1 MVRRVASAAF
11 IGRRGELRA
20 LKVALSRA
28 AAGDPAVVLVG
39 GEAGIGKTR
48 LVSELAAACAGDGTR
63 VLTGGCVPV
72 GEGSLPYAPV
82 VEVLRAL
89 VAELGPDAVRGL
101 VGPSW
106 PELARLAPGLG
117 RPQGDPDGH
126 STQSRLFE
134 LVLGLLGRLAEQA
147 PLVLVVEDLHWA
159 DRSTR
164 ELLAFLVRNLR
175 RERVLLVATYRD
187 DEPGQPRLSSYL
199 AELDRGPVE
208 RLELPRLDRAETTAQ
223 LTGILGAAPAPDLAE
238 SVFARSQGNPFFTE
252 ELLAVLRAGSG
263 ELPATPR
270 DLLRG
275 RVDALAEPARR
286 VLAVV
291 AVAGRQVPHRLLAA
305 AAGLD
310 DEALTEGLRA
320 AVASQLLVRAG
331 GDDGYEVRHALL
343 REVVEADLLPGE
355 SARLHARLAQALT
368 DHPGL
373 GDGSPAVAAAELAA
387 HWDRAGEP
395 ARALPARVQAGLA
408 ADRAHAFPEAGRH
421 YERSLELWEQVTD
434 PDRDTGVDRAELL
447 TRAGAAAGANA
458 QVERATVLLT
468 MALGQVDPAADPVRS
483 ALLHLRLGEQR
494 WHDDDEKGCLA
505 ALEEAVRVLPAEP
518 SAERARVLTYQAQW
532 LMMAGRCHEAED
544 RAAEGLAIA
553 RAVGALAEEG
563 HALDILGSCAF
574 DTGQLEAAC
583 RIAQEVGNAE
593 GIVRAH
599 LNLSSTLW
607 TIGRLREA
615 HGTARRGLAFARELG
630 LESTL
635 GSILT
640 AHVAEGLYEL
650 GDWEEADRV
659 LAGAL
664 ARDTW
669 AAVPLHG
676 TGGLLEL
683 GRGDLAAARRH
694 LDLAGRPDPSAGGG
708 DFVVRGLV
716 ELAVQERRYGDARA
730 AVDRALR
737 AVERLDPEDA
747 EGPLEFSGIYALG
760 LWVEADLA
768 EAARAARSAADI
780 EEARRRAEPL
790 LATLRATTRPGAAD
804 CIGWVAWDAA
814 QGEAE
819 WTRLEGRSDPA
830 RWQEAAERW
839 ERLELPYRAAYAR
852 FRQAEALLAARA
864 PRAEVDPVLRAAHRA
879 TVALGAGPLRREIEL
894 LARRGRLRLEGPE
907 DPAAPATPAPAAR
920 IAAFGLTR
928 RETEVLELVAAG
940 HTNRQIGEELFIT
953 PRTAGIHVSRI
964 LAKLGVAG
972 RGQAAAVAHRL
983 GLGR

>member
-1 MVRRVASAAF
+1 MGRRVASAAF
-11 IGRRGELRA
+11 IGRRGELGALRA
-20 LKVALSRA
+20 ALSRA
-28 AAGDPAVVLVG
+28 ADGDPAVVLVG

-48 LVSELAAACAGDGTR
+48 LVSELTAACAANGTR
-63 VLTGGCVPV
+63 VLAGGCVPV

-89 VAELGPDAVRGL
+89 VAELGPDTVREL

-117 RPQGDPDGH
+117 PPQADPDGH
-126 STQSRLFE
+126 GTQSRLFE
-134 LVLGLLGRLAEQA
+134 LLLGLLGRLTEQQ
-147 PLVLVVEDLHWA
+147 PILLVVEDLHWA

-164 ELLAFLVRNLR
+164 DLLAFLVRNLR
-175 RERVLLVATYRD
+175 RERLLLVATYRD
-187 DEPGQPRLSSYL
+187 DEPGQRLSAYL

-223 LTGILGAAPAPDLAE
+223 LTGILGAAPAPDLAD

-252 ELLAVLRAGSG
+252 ELLAVVRAGSG

-286 VLAVV
+286 VLAAV

-305 AAGLD
+305 TAGLD

-320 AVASQLLVRAG
+320 AVAAQLLVRRAG
-331 GDDGYEVRHALL
+331 EDGYEVRHALL

-355 SARLHARLAQALT
+355 SARLHAHLAQALT

-373 GDGSPAVAAAELAA
+373 ADGSPAVAAAELAA

-408 ADRAHAFPEAGRH
+408 ADQAHAFPEAGRH
-421 YERSLELWEQVTD
+421 YERALQLWEQVPD
-434 PDRDTGVDRAELL
+434 PDREAGLDRVELL
-447 TRAGAAAGANA
+447 TRAGAAAGATA
-458 QVERATVLLT
+458 RVERATVLLT
-468 MALGQVDPAADPVRS
+468 MALGQVDPVADPVRS
-483 ALLHLRLGEQR
+483 ALLHMRLGEQR
-494 WHDDDEKGCLA
+494 WHGDDEKGCLA

-518 SAERARVLTYQAQW
+518 SADRARVLTYQAQW
-532 LMMAGRCHEAED
+532 LMLAGRCHEAEG

-563 HALDILGSCAF
+563 HALDILGSCAY
-574 DTGQLEAAC
+574 DAVRLDAAR
-583 RIAQEVGNAE
+583 RIAEEVGNAE
-593 GIVRAH
+593 GIVRAY

-607 TIGRLREA
+607 TIGRLLEA
-615 HGTARRGLAFARELG
+615 HDVARRGLAVARELG

-640 AHVAEGLYEL
+640 AHVAEQLSEL
-650 GDWEEADRV
+650 GDWEEAGRV
-659 LAGAL
+659 LAEAL

-676 TGGLLEL
+676 IGGLLEL

-694 LDLAGRPDPSAGGG
+694 LDLAGRPEPSGSTG
-708 DFVVRGLV
+708 DFVVSGLV
-716 ELAVQERRYGDARA
+716 ELAVQEGRDGDARA
-730 AVDRALR
+730 AVDWAVG
-737 AVERLDPEDA
+737 AVERLDPEDDL
-747 EGPLEFSGIYALG
+747 GPLECSGIYALG
-760 LWVEADLA
+760 LRVEAGLA
-768 EAARAARSAADI
+768 EVARAARSAAGVQ
-780 EEARRRAEPL
+780 EARRRAEPL
-790 LATLRATTRPGAAD
+790 LATLRAMTRPGTAD
-804 CIGWVAWDAA
+804 CTGWVAWDAA

-819 WTRLEGRSDPA
+819 WSRLEGRSDPA
-830 RWQEAAERW
+830 RWREAAEQW

-852 FRQAEALLAARA
+852 FRQAEALLAAGA
-864 PRAEVDPVLRAAHRA
+864 PRAGVEPVLRAAHRA

-894 LARRGRLRLEGPE
+894 LARRGRLRLEDLE
-907 DPAAPATPAPAAR
+907 EPAAPAAPAPAAEL
-920 IAAFGLTR
+920 AAFGLTR

-940 HTNRQIGEELFIT
+940 HTDRQIGQELFIT
-953 PRTAGIHVSRI
+953 PKTASLHVSHI

-983 GLGR
+983 GVGR

>member
-1 MVRRVASAAF
+1 MGRRVASAAF

-20 LKVALSRA
+20 LRAALSRA
-28 AAGDPAVVLVG
+28 ADGDPAVVLVG

-48 LVSELAAACAGDGTR
+48 LVSELTAACAADGTR

-89 VAELGPDAVRGL
+89 VAELGPDTVREL

-117 RPQGDPDGH
+117 RPQADPDGH
-126 STQSRLFE
+126 GAQSRLFE
-134 LVLGLLGRLAEQA
+134 LLLGLLGRLTEQQ
-147 PLVLVVEDLHWA
+147 PILLVVEDLHWA

-175 RERVLLVATYRD
+175 RERLVLVATYRD
-187 DEPGQPRLSSYL
+187 DEPGQQRLRAYL

-208 RLELPRLDRAETTAQ
+208 RLELPRLDRAQTTAQ
-223 LTGILGAAPAPDLAE
+223 LAGILGAAPDTDLAD

-252 ELLAVLRAGSG
+252 ELLAVVRAGSD

-305 AAGLD
+305 VAGLD

-320 AVASQLLVRAG
+320 AVAAQLLVRTAG
-331 GDDGYEVRHALL
+331 ADGYDVRHALL
-343 REVVEADLLPGE
+343 REVVDADLLPGE

-373 GDGSPAVAAAELAA
+373 ADGSPAVAAAELAA
-387 HWDRAGEP
+387 HWDGAGEP

-421 YERSLELWEQVTD
+421 YERALELWEQVPD
-434 PDRDTGVDRAELL
+434 PDRDAGLDRVELL
-447 TRAGAAAGANA
+447 TRAGAAAGATA
-458 QVERATVLLT
+458 QVERATVRLT

-483 ALLHLRLGEQR
+483 ALLHMRLGEQR
-494 WHDDDEKGCLA
+494 WHGDDEPGCLA
-505 ALEEAVRVLPAEP
+505 ALEEAVRLLPTEP
-518 SAERARVLTYQAQW
+518 SADRARVLTYQAQW
-532 LMMAGRCHEAED
+532 LMMAGRCHEAEG

-553 RAVGALAEEG
+553 RAVGARAEEG

-574 DTGQLEAAC
+574 DAGQLEAAC
-583 RIAQEVGNAE
+583 RIAEEVGNAE
-593 GIVRAH
+593 GIVRGY

-607 TIGRLREA
+607 AIGRLRDA

-640 AHVAEGLYEL
+640 AHVARGLYEL
-650 GDWEEADRV
+650 GHWEEAGSV
-659 LAGAL
+659 LAEAL

-676 TGGLLEL
+676 IGGLLEL
-683 GRGDLAAARRH
+683 GWGDLAAARRH
-694 LDLAGRPDPSAGGG
+694 LDLAGRPEPSGSAGN
-708 DFVVRGLV
+708 FVASALI

-730 AVDRALR
+730 ALDQALK
-737 AVERLDPEDA
+737 AVERLDP
-747 EGPLEFSGIYALG
+747 EFSGIYALG
-760 LWVEADLA
+760 LQVEAGLA
-768 EAARAARSAADI
+768 EVARAARSAADI
-780 EEARRRAEPL
+780 EEARRRAKAL
-790 LATLRATTRPGAAD
+790 LEALRAMTRPGAAD
-804 CIGWVAWDAA
+804 GIAWVAWDAA
-814 QGEAE
+814 QGAAE
-819 WTRLEGRSDPA
+819 WSRLEGRSDPA
-830 RWQEAAERW
+830 RWREAAEQW

-852 FRQAEALLAARA
+852 FRQAEALLAAGA
-864 PRAEVDPVLRAAHRA
+864 PRAEVEPVLRAAHRA
-879 TVALGAGPLRREIEL
+879 TVALGAGLLRREIEL
-894 LARRGRLRLEGPE
+894 LARRGRLRLE
-907 DPAAPATPAPAAR
+907 DPAATATPAPATQL
-920 IAAFGLTR
+920 AAFGLTR

-940 HTNRQIGEELFIT
+940 HTNRQIGQALFIT
-953 PRTAGIHVSRI
+953 PKTAGLHVSRI
-964 LAKLGVAG
+964 LAKLGVTG

>member
-1 MVRRVASAAF
+1 MGRRVASAAF

-20 LKVALSRA
+20 LRAALSRA
-28 AAGDPAVVLVG
+28 ADGDPAVVLVG

-48 LVSELAAACAGDGTR
+48 LVSELTAACAADGTR

-89 VAELGPDAVRGL
+89 VAELGPNTVREL

-117 RPQGDPDGH
+117 RPQADPDGH
-126 STQSRLFE
+126 GAQSRLFE
-134 LVLGLLGRLAEQA
+134 LLLGLLGRLTEQQ
-147 PLVLVVEDLHWA
+147 PILLVVEDLHWA

-175 RERVLLVATYRD
+175 RERLVLVATYRD
-187 DEPGQPRLSSYL
+187 DEPGQQRLRAYL

-208 RLELPRLDRAETTAQ
+208 RLELPRLDRAQTTAQ
-223 LTGILGAAPAPDLAE
+223 LAGILGAAPDTDLAD

-252 ELLAVLRAGSG
+252 ELLAVVRAGSD

-305 AAGLD
+305 VAGLD

-320 AVASQLLVRAG
+320 AVAAQLLVRTAG
-331 GDDGYEVRHALL
+331 GDGYDVRHALL
-343 REVVEADLLPGE
+343 REVVDADLLPGE

-373 GDGSPAVAAAELAA
+373 ADGSPAVAAAELAA
-387 HWDRAGEP
+387 HWDGAGEP

-421 YERSLELWEQVTD
+421 YERALELWEEVPD
-434 PDRDTGVDRAELL
+434 PDRDAGLDRVELL
-447 TRAGAAAGANA
+447 TRAGAAAGATA
-458 QVERATVLLT
+458 QVERATVRLT

-483 ALLHLRLGEQR
+483 ALLHMRLGEQR
-494 WHDDDEKGCLA
+494 WHGDDEPGCLA
-505 ALEEAVRVLPAEP
+505 ALEEAVRLLPTEP
-518 SAERARVLTYQAQW
+518 SADRARVLTYQAQW
-532 LMMAGRCHEAED
+532 LMMAGRCHEAEG

-553 RAVGALAEEG
+553 RAVGARAEEG

-574 DTGQLEAAC
+574 DAGQLEAAC
-583 RIAQEVGNAE
+583 RIAEEVGNAE
-593 GIVRAH
+593 GIVRGY

-607 TIGRLREA
+607 AIGRLRDA

-640 AHVAEGLYEL
+640 AHVARGLYEL
-650 GDWEEADRV
+650 GHWEEAGSV
-659 LAGAL
+659 LAEAL

-676 TGGLLEL
+676 IGGLLEL
-683 GRGDLAAARRH
+683 GWGDLAAARRH
-694 LDLAGRPDPSAGGG
+694 LDLAGRPEPSGSAGN
-708 DFVVRGLV
+708 FVASALI

-730 AVDRALR
+730 ALDQALK
-737 AVERLDPEDA
+737 AVERLDP
-747 EGPLEFSGIYALG
+747 EFSGIYALG
-760 LWVEADLA
+760 LQVEAGLA
-768 EAARAARSAADI
+768 EVARAARSAADI
-780 EEARRRAEPL
+780 EEARRRAKAL
-790 LATLRATTRPGAAD
+790 LEALRAMTRPGAAD
-804 CIGWVAWDAA
+804 GIAWVAWDAA
-814 QGEAE
+814 QGAAE
-819 WTRLEGRSDPA
+819 WSRLEGRSDPA
-830 RWQEAAERW
+830 RWREAAEQW

-852 FRQAEALLAARA
+852 FRQAEALLAAGA
-864 PRAEVDPVLRAAHRA
+864 PRAEVEPVLRAAHRA

-894 LARRGRLRLEGPE
+894 LARRGRLRLE
-907 DPAAPATPAPAAR
+907 DPAATAAPAPATQL
-920 IAAFGLTR
+920 AAFGLTR

-940 HTNRQIGEELFIT
+940 HTNRQIGQELFIT
-953 PRTAGIHVSRI
+953 PKTAGLHVSRI

>member
-1 MVRRVASAAF
+1 M
-11 IGRRGELRA
+11 
-20 LKVALSRA
+20 
-28 AAGDPAVVLVG
+28 
-39 GEAGIGKTR
+39 
-48 LVSELAAACAGDGTR
+48 
-63 VLTGGCVPV
+63 
-72 GEGSLPYAPV
+72 
-82 VEVLRAL
+82 
-89 VAELGPDAVRGL
+89 
-101 VGPSW
+101 
-106 PELARLAPGLG
+106 
-117 RPQGDPDGH
+117 
-126 STQSRLFE
+126 
-134 LVLGLLGRLAEQA
+134 
-147 PLVLVVEDLHWA
+147 LVVEDLHWA

-164 ELLAFLVRNLR
+164 ELVAFLVRNLR
-175 RERVLLVATYRD
+175 RERLLLVVTYRD
-187 DEPGQPRLSSYL
+187 DEPGQPRLGAYL

-208 RLELPRLDRAETTAQ
+208 RLELSRLDRAETTAQ
-223 LTGILGAAPAPDLAE
+223 LTGILGTAPATDLAD

-252 ELLAVLRAGSG
+252 ELLAVVRSGSG

-291 AVAGRQVPHRLLAA
+291 AAAGRQVPHRLLAA

-310 DEALTEGLRA
+310 DGTLTEGLRA
-320 AVASQLLVRAG
+320 AVAAQLLVRT
-331 GDDGYEVRHALL
+331 GDGEGYEVRHALL

-373 GDGSPAVAAAELAA
+373 ADGSPAVAAAELAA

-395 ARALPARVQAGLA
+395 ERALPARVQAGLA

-421 YERSLELWEQVTD
+421 YERALELWEQVPD
-434 PDRDTGVDRAELL
+434 PERDAGLDRVELL
-447 TRAGAAAGANA
+447 TRAGAAAGATA
-458 QVERATVLLT
+458 QVERATALLT
-468 MALGQVDPAADPVRS
+468 MALGQVDPAADPVRA
-483 ALLHLRLGEQR
+483 ALLHVRLGEQR
-494 WHDDDEKGCLA
+494 WHGDDEKGCLA
-505 ALEEAVRVLPAEP
+505 ALEEAVRLLPAEP
-518 SAERARVLTYQAQW
+518 SADRARVLTYQAQW
-532 LMMAGRCHEAED
+532 LMLAGRCHEAGG
-544 RAAEGLAIA
+544 RAAEALAIA

-563 HALDILGSCAF
+563 HALDILGGCTF
-574 DTGQLEAAC
+574 KTEHLEAAC
-583 RIAQEVGNAE
+583 RIAEEVGNAE

-607 TIGRLREA
+607 TLGRLREA

-676 TGGLLEL
+676 IGALLEL
-683 GRGDLAAARRH
+683 GRGDLAEARRH
-694 LDLAGRPDPSAGGG
+694 LDLAGRTDPSSSSG
-708 DFVVRGLV
+708 DFLV
-716 ELAVQERRYGDARA
+716 SALIELAVQERRHGDARA

-737 AVERLDPEDA
+737 AVERLDPE
-747 EGPLEFSGIYALG
+747 EFSGIHALG
-760 LWVEADLA
+760 LRVEAGQA
-768 EAARAARSAADI
+768 EAARAARSPAGVR
-780 EEARRRAEPL
+780 EARRRAEPL
-790 LATLRATTRPGAAD
+790 LATLRATTRPDAAD
-804 CIGWVAWDAA
+804 CTGWVAWDAA

-819 WTRLEGRSDPA
+819 WSRLEGRSDPR
-830 RWQEAAERW
+830 RWREAAERW

-852 FRQAEALLAARA
+852 FRQAEALLAAGA
-864 PRAEVDPVLRAAHRA
+864 PRAEVEPAIGAAHRA
-879 TVALGAGPLRREIEL
+879 TVALGAGPLRRETKL

-907 DPAAPATPAPAAR
+907 DPAATAAPAPATQL
-920 IAAFGLTR
+920 AAFGLTR

-940 HTNRQIGEELFIT
+940 HTNRQIGQELFIT
-953 PRTAGIHVSRI
+953 PKTASLHVSRI
-964 LAKLGVAG
+964 LAKLGVTG

-983 GLGR
+983 GVGR

>member
-1 MVRRVASAAF
+1 MGRRVASAAF

-20 LKVALSRA
+20 LRAALSRA
-28 AAGDPAVVLVG
+28 ADGDPAVVLVG

-48 LVSELAAACAGDGTR
+48 LVSELTAACAADGTR

-89 VAELGPDAVRGL
+89 VAELGPDTVREL

-117 RPQGDPDGH
+117 RPQADPDGH
-126 STQSRLFE
+126 GAQSRLFE
-134 LVLGLLGRLAEQA
+134 LLLGLLGRLTEQQ
-147 PLVLVVEDLHWA
+147 PILLVVEDLHWA

-175 RERVLLVATYRD
+175 RERLVLVATYRD
-187 DEPGQPRLSSYL
+187 DEPGQQRLRAYL

-208 RLELPRLDRAETTAQ
+208 RLELPRLDRAQTTAQ
-223 LTGILGAAPAPDLAE
+223 LAGILGAAPDTDLAD

-252 ELLAVLRAGSG
+252 ELLAVVRAGSD

-305 AAGLD
+305 VAGLD

-320 AVASQLLVRAG
+320 AVAAQLLVRTAG
-331 GDDGYEVRHALL
+331 ADGYDVRHALL
-343 REVVEADLLPGE
+343 REVVDADLLPGE

-373 GDGSPAVAAAELAA
+373 ADGSPAVAAAELAA
-387 HWDRAGEP
+387 HWDGAGEP

-421 YERSLELWEQVTD
+421 YERALELWEQVPD
-434 PDRDTGVDRAELL
+434 PDPAAGLDRVELL
-447 TRAGAAAGANA
+447 TRAGAAAGAAA
-458 QVERATVLLT
+458 QVERATVRLT

-483 ALLHLRLGEQR
+483 ALLHMRLGEQR
-494 WHDDDEKGCLA
+494 WHGDDEPGCLA
-505 ALEEAVRVLPAEP
+505 ALEEAVRLLPTEP
-518 SAERARVLTYQAQW
+518 SADRARVLTYQAQW
-532 LMMAGRCHEAED
+532 LMMAGRCHEAEG

-553 RAVGALAEEG
+553 HAVGARAEEG

-574 DTGQLEAAC
+574 DAGQLEAAC
-583 RIAQEVGNAE
+583 RIAEEVGNAE
-593 GIVRAH
+593 GIVRGY

-607 TIGRLREA
+607 AIGRLRDA

-640 AHVAEGLYEL
+640 AHVARGLYEL
-650 GDWEEADRV
+650 GHWEEAGSV
-659 LAGAL
+659 LAEAL

-676 TGGLLEL
+676 IGGLLEL
-683 GRGDLAAARRH
+683 GWGDLAAARRH
-694 LDLAGRPDPSAGGG
+694 LDLAGRPEPSGAAGN
-708 DFVVRGLV
+708 FVASALI

-730 AVDRALR
+730 A
-737 AVERLDPEDA
+737 
-747 EGPLEFSGIYALG
+747 
-760 LWVEADLA
+760 W
-768 EAARAARSAADI
+768 
-780 EEARRRAEPL
+780 
-790 LATLRATTRPGAAD
+790 TRP
-804 CIGWVAWDAA
+804 
-814 QGEAE
+814 
-819 WTRLEGRSDPA
+819 
-830 RWQEAAERW
+830 
-839 ERLELPYRAAYAR
+839 
-852 FRQAEALLAARA
+852 
-864 PRAEVDPVLRAAHRA
+864 
-879 TVALGAGPLRREIEL
+879 
-894 LARRGRLRLEGPE
+894 
-907 DPAAPATPAPAAR
+907 
-920 IAAFGLTR
+920 
-928 RETEVLELVAAG
+928 
-940 HTNRQIGEELFIT
+940 
-953 PRTAGIHVSRI
+953 
-964 LAKLGVAG
+964 
-972 RGQAAAVAHRL
+972 
-983 GLGR
+983 

>member
-1 MVRRVASAAF
+1 MGRRVASAAF

-20 LKVALSRA
+20 LRAALSRA
-28 AAGDPAVVLVG
+28 ADGDPAVVLVG

-48 LVSELAAACAGDGTR
+48 LVSELTAACAADGTR

-89 VAELGPDAVRGL
+89 VAELGPDTVREL

-117 RPQGDPDGH
+117 RPQADPDGH
-126 STQSRLFE
+126 GAQSRLFE
-134 LVLGLLGRLAEQA
+134 LLLGLLGRLTEQQ
-147 PLVLVVEDLHWA
+147 PILLVVEDLHWA

-175 RERVLLVATYRD
+175 RERLVLVATYRD
-187 DEPGQPRLSSYL
+187 DEPGQQRLRAYL

-208 RLELPRLDRAETTAQ
+208 RLELPRLDRAQTTAQ
-223 LTGILGAAPAPDLAE
+223 LAGILGAAPDTDLAD

-252 ELLAVLRAGSG
+252 ELLAVVRAGSG

-305 AAGLD
+305 VAGLD

-320 AVASQLLVRAG
+320 AVAAQLLVRTAG
-331 GDDGYEVRHALL
+331 ADGYDVRHALL
-343 REVVEADLLPGE
+343 REVVDADLLPGE

-373 GDGSPAVAAAELAA
+373 ADGSPAVAAAELAA
-387 HWDRAGEP
+387 HWDGAGEP

-421 YERSLELWEQVTD
+421 YERALELWEEVPD
-434 PDRDTGVDRAELL
+434 PDRDAGLDRVELL
-447 TRAGAAAGANA
+447 TRAGAAAGATA
-458 QVERATVLLT
+458 QVERATVRLT

-483 ALLHLRLGEQR
+483 ALLHMRLGEQR
-494 WHDDDEKGCLA
+494 WHGDDEPGCLA
-505 ALEEAVRVLPAEP
+505 ALEEAVRLLPTEP
-518 SAERARVLTYQAQW
+518 SADRARVLTYQAQW
-532 LMMAGRCHEAED
+532 LMMAGRCHEAEG

-553 RAVGALAEEG
+553 RAVGARAEEG

-574 DTGQLEAAC
+574 DAGQLEAAC
-583 RIAQEVGNAE
+583 RIAEEVGNAE
-593 GIVRAH
+593 GIVRGY

-607 TIGRLREA
+607 AIGRLRDA

-640 AHVAEGLYEL
+640 AHVARGLYEL
-650 GDWEEADRV
+650 GHWEEAGSV
-659 LAGAL
+659 LAEAL

-676 TGGLLEL
+676 IGGLLEL
-683 GRGDLAAARRH
+683 GWGDLAAARRH
-694 LDLAGRPDPSAGGG
+694 LDLAGRPEPSGSAGN
-708 DFVVRGLV
+708 FVASALV

-730 AVDRALR
+730 ALDQALK
-737 AVERLDPEDA
+737 AVERLDPE
-747 EGPLEFSGIYALG
+747 FSGVYALG
-760 LWVEADLA
+760 LQVEAGLA
-768 EAARAARSAADI
+768 EVARAARSAADI
-780 EEARRRAEPL
+780 EEARRRAKAL
-790 LATLRATTRPGAAD
+790 LEALRAMTRPGAAD
-804 CIGWVAWDAA
+804 GIAWVAWDAA
-814 QGEAE
+814 QGAAE
-819 WTRLEGRSDPA
+819 WSRLEGRSDPA
-830 RWQEAAERW
+830 RWREAAEQW

-852 FRQAEALLAARA
+852 FRQAEALLAAGV
-864 PRAEVDPVLRAAHRA
+864 PRAEVEPVLRAAHRA

-894 LARRGRLRLEGPE
+894 LARRGRLRLE
-907 DPAAPATPAPAAR
+907 DPAATAAPAPATQL
-920 IAAFGLTR
+920 AAFGLTR

-940 HTNRQIGEELFIT
+940 HTNRQIGQELFIT
-953 PRTAGIHVSRI
+953 PKTAGLHVSRI

>member
-1 MVRRVASAAF
+1 MGRRVTSAAF

-28 AAGDPAVVLVG
+28 ADGDPAVVLVG

-48 LVSELAAACAGDGTR
+48 LVSELTAACAADGTR

-89 VAELGPDAVRGL
+89 VAELGPDTVRGL

-106 PELARLAPGLG
+106 PELTRLAPGLG
-117 RPQGDPDGH
+117 RPQADPDGR

-134 LVLGLLGRLAEQA
+134 LLLGLLGRLSEQA

-164 ELLAFLVRNLR
+164 DLLAFLVRNLR

-187 DEPGQPRLSSYL
+187 DEPGQQRLGAYL

-208 RLELPRLDRAETTAQ
+208 RLSLPRLDRAGTTAQ
-223 LTGILGAAPAPDLAE
+223 LTGILGAAPATDLADA
-238 SVFARSQGNPFFTE
+238 VFARSQGNPFFTE
-252 ELLAVLRAGSG
+252 ELLAVVRAGSG
-263 ELPATPR
+263 DLPATPR

-310 DEALTEGLRA
+310 DEAVTEGLRA
-320 AVASQLLVRAG
+320 AVAGQLLVRTG
-331 GDDGYEVRHALL
+331 GDDGYDVRHALL

-373 GDGSPAVAAAELAA
+373 GDGSPAMAAAELAA

-421 YERSLELWEQVTD
+421 YERALELWEQVPD
-434 PDRDTGVDRAELL
+434 PDRDAGLDRVELL
-447 TRAGAAAGANA
+447 TRAGAAAGATA
-458 QVERATVLLT
+458 QVERATMLLT
-468 MALGQVDPAADPVRS
+468 MALSQVDPAADPVRS

-494 WHDDDEKGCLA
+494 WHGDDEKGCLA
-505 ALEEAVRVLPAEP
+505 ALEEAVRILPAER
-518 SAERARVLTYQAQW
+518 SADRARVLTYQAQW
-532 LMMAGRCHEAED
+532 LMLAGRCHEAEG
-544 RAAEGLAIA
+544 RAAEGLAVA

-563 HALDILGSCAF
+563 HALDILGSCTF

-583 RIAQEVGNAE
+583 RIAEEVGNAE
-593 GIVRAH
+593 GIVRGY

-607 TIGRLREA
+607 TIGRLREGHA
-615 HGTARRGLAFARELG
+615 TARRGLAFARELG

-635 GSILT
+635 GSVLT

-676 TGGLLEL
+676 IGGLLEL

-694 LDLAGRPDPSAGGG
+694 LDLAGRTDPSAGGG

-737 AVERLDPEDA
+737 AVERMGPEDD
-747 EGPLEFSGIYALG
+747 EGPLEFSGIHALG
-760 LWVEADLA
+760 LQVEAGLA
-768 EAARAARSAADI
+768 EVARAARSAAGV

-819 WTRLEGRSDPA
+819 WSRLEGRSDPRA
-830 RWQEAAERW
+830 WQEAAERW
-839 ERLELPYRAAYAR
+839 GRLELPYRAAYAR

-864 PRAEVDPVLRAAHRA
+864 PRAEVEPAIGAAHRA
-879 TVALGAGPLRREIEL
+879 TVALGAGPLRHEIEL
-894 LARRGRLRLEGPE
+894 LARRGRLRLEDLE
-907 DPAAPATPAPAAR
+907 DPAATPAPATQL
-920 IAAFGLTR
+920 AAFGLTR

>member
-1 MVRRVASAAF
+1 MGRRVASAAF

-20 LKVALSRA
+20 LRAALSRA
-28 AAGDPAVVLVG
+28 ADGDPAVVLVG

-48 LVSELAAACAGDGTR
+48 LVSELTAACAADGTR

-89 VAELGPDAVRGL
+89 VAELGPDTVREL

-117 RPQGDPDGH
+117 RPQADPDGH
-126 STQSRLFE
+126 GAQSRLFE
-134 LVLGLLGRLAEQA
+134 LLLGLLGRLTEQQ
-147 PLVLVVEDLHWA
+147 PILLVVEDLHWA

-175 RERVLLVATYRD
+175 RERLVLVATYRD
-187 DEPGQPRLSSYL
+187 DEPGQQRLRAYL

-208 RLELPRLDRAETTAQ
+208 RLELPRLDRAQTTAQ
-223 LTGILGAAPAPDLAE
+223 LAGILGAAPDTDLAD

-252 ELLAVLRAGSG
+252 ELLAVVRAGSD

-305 AAGLD
+305 VAGLD

-320 AVASQLLVRAG
+320 AVAAQLLVRTAG
-331 GDDGYEVRHALL
+331 ADGYDVRHALL
-343 REVVEADLLPGE
+343 REVVDADLLPGE

-373 GDGSPAVAAAELAA
+373 ADGSPAVAAAELAA
-387 HWDRAGEP
+387 HWDGAGEP

-421 YERSLELWEQVTD
+421 YERALELWEQVPD
-434 PDRDTGVDRAELL
+434 PDRDAGLDRVELL
-447 TRAGAAAGANA
+447 TRAGAAAGATA
-458 QVERATVLLT
+458 QVERATVRLT

-483 ALLHLRLGEQR
+483 ALLHMRLGEQR
-494 WHDDDEKGCLA
+494 WHGDDEPGCLA
-505 ALEEAVRVLPAEP
+505 ALEEAVRLLPTEP
-518 SAERARVLTYQAQW
+518 SADRARVLTYQAQW
-532 LMMAGRCHEAED
+532 LMMAGRCHEAEG

-553 RAVGALAEEG
+553 RAVGARAEEG

-574 DTGQLEAAC
+574 DAGQLEAAC
-583 RIAQEVGNAE
+583 RIAEEVGNAE
-593 GIVRAH
+593 GIVRGY

-607 TIGRLREA
+607 AIGRLRDA

-640 AHVAEGLYEL
+640 AHVARGLYEF
-650 GDWEEADRV
+650 GHWEEAGSV
-659 LAGAL
+659 LAEAL

-676 TGGLLEL
+676 IGGLLEL
-683 GRGDLAAARRH
+683 GWGDLAAARRH
-694 LDLAGRPDPSAGGG
+694 LDLAGRPEPSGSAGN
-708 DFVVRGLV
+708 FVASALI

-730 AVDRALR
+730 ALDQALK
-737 AVERLDPEDA
+737 AVERLDP
-747 EGPLEFSGIYALG
+747 EFSGIYALG
-760 LWVEADLA
+760 LRVEADLA
-768 EAARAARSAADI
+768 EVARAARSAADI
-780 EEARRRAEPL
+780 EEARRRAKAL
-790 LATLRATTRPGAAD
+790 LEALRAMTRPGAAD
-804 CIGWVAWDAA
+804 GIAWVAWDAA
-814 QGEAE
+814 QGAAE
-819 WTRLEGRSDPA
+819 WSRLEGRSDPA
-830 RWQEAAERW
+830 RWREAAEQW

-852 FRQAEALLAARA
+852 FRQAEALLAAGA
-864 PRAEVDPVLRAAHRA
+864 PRAEVEPVLRAAHRA

-894 LARRGRLRLEGPE
+894 LARRGRLRLE
-907 DPAAPATPAPAAR
+907 DPAATAAPAPATQL
-920 IAAFGLTR
+920 AAFGLTR

-940 HTNRQIGEELFIT
+940 HTNRQIGQELFIT
-953 PRTAGIHVSRI
+953 PKTAGLHVSRI

>member
-1 MVRRVASAAF
+1 MGRRVASAAF

-20 LKVALSRA
+20 LRAALSRA
-28 AAGDPAVVLVG
+28 ADGDPAVVLVG

-48 LVSELAAACAGDGTR
+48 LVSELTAACAADGTR

-89 VAELGPDAVRGL
+89 VAELGPDTVREL

-117 RPQGDPDGH
+117 RPQADPDGH
-126 STQSRLFE
+126 GAQSRLFE
-134 LVLGLLGRLAEQA
+134 LLLGLLGRLTEQQ
-147 PLVLVVEDLHWA
+147 PILLVVEDLHWA

-175 RERVLLVATYRD
+175 RERLVLVATYRD
-187 DEPGQPRLSSYL
+187 DEPGQQRLRAYL

-208 RLELPRLDRAETTAQ
+208 RLELPRLDRAQTTAQ
-223 LTGILGAAPAPDLAE
+223 LAGILGAAPDTDLAD

-252 ELLAVLRAGSG
+252 ELLAVVRAGSD

-305 AAGLD
+305 VAGLD

-320 AVASQLLVRAG
+320 AVAAQLLVRTAG
-331 GDDGYEVRHALL
+331 GDGYDVRHALL
-343 REVVEADLLPGE
+343 REVVDADLLPGE

-373 GDGSPAVAAAELAA
+373 ADGSPAVAAAELAA
-387 HWDRAGEP
+387 HWDGAGEP

-421 YERSLELWEQVTD
+421 YERALELWEEVPD
-434 PDRDTGVDRAELL
+434 PDRDAGLDRVELL
-447 TRAGAAAGANA
+447 TRAGAAAGATA
-458 QVERATVLLT
+458 QVERATVRLT

-483 ALLHLRLGEQR
+483 ALLHMRLGEQR
-494 WHDDDEKGCLA
+494 WHGDDEPGCLA
-505 ALEEAVRVLPAEP
+505 ALEEAVRLLPTEP
-518 SAERARVLTYQAQW
+518 SADRARVLTYQAQW
-532 LMMAGRCHEAED
+532 LMMAGRCHEAEG

-553 RAVGALAEEG
+553 RAVGARAEEG

-574 DTGQLEAAC
+574 DAGQLEAAC
-583 RIAQEVGNAE
+583 RIAEEVGNAE
-593 GIVRAH
+593 GIVRGY

-607 TIGRLREA
+607 AIGRLRDA

-640 AHVAEGLYEL
+640 AHVARGLYEL
-650 GDWEEADRV
+650 GHWEEAGSV
-659 LAGAL
+659 LAEAL

-676 TGGLLEL
+676 IGGLLEL
-683 GRGDLAAARRH
+683 GWGDLAAARRH
-694 LDLAGRPDPSAGGG
+694 LDLAGRPEPSGSAGN
-708 DFVVRGLV
+708 FVASALI

-730 AVDRALR
+730 ALDQALK
-737 AVERLDPEDA
+737 AVERLDP
-747 EGPLEFSGIYALG
+747 EFSGIYALG
-760 LWVEADLA
+760 LQVEAGLA
-768 EAARAARSAADI
+768 EVARAARSAADI
-780 EEARRRAEPL
+780 EEARRRAKAL
-790 LATLRATTRPGAAD
+790 LEALRAMTRPGAAD
-804 CIGWVAWDAA
+804 GIAWVAWDAA
-814 QGEAE
+814 QGAAE
-819 WTRLEGRSDPA
+819 WSRLEGRSDPA
-830 RWQEAAERW
+830 RWREAAEQW
-839 ERLELPYRAAYAR
+839 ERLELPYRAAYAH
-852 FRQAEALLAARA
+852 FRQAEALLAAGA
-864 PRAEVDPVLRAAHRA
+864 PRAEVEPVLRAAHRA

-894 LARRGRLRLEGPE
+894 LARRGRLRLE
-907 DPAAPATPAPAAR
+907 DPAATATPAPATQL
-920 IAAFGLTR
+920 AAFGLTR

-940 HTNRQIGEELFIT
+940 HTNRQIGQELFIT
-953 PRTAGIHVSRI
+953 PKTAGLHVSRI

>member
-1 MVRRVASAAF
+1 MGRRVASAAF

-20 LKVALSRA
+20 LRAALSRA
-28 AAGDPAVVLVG
+28 ADGDPAVVLVG

-48 LVSELAAACAGDGTR
+48 LVSELTAACAADGTR

-89 VAELGPDAVRGL
+89 VAELGPDTVREL

-117 RPQGDPDGH
+117 RPQADPDGH
-126 STQSRLFE
+126 GAQSRLFE
-134 LVLGLLGRLAEQA
+134 LLLGLLGRLTEQQ
-147 PLVLVVEDLHWA
+147 PILLVVEDLHWA

-175 RERVLLVATYRD
+175 RERLVLVATYRD
-187 DEPGQPRLSSYL
+187 DEPGQQRLRAYL

-208 RLELPRLDRAETTAQ
+208 RLELPRLDRAQTTAQ
-223 LTGILGAAPAPDLAE
+223 LAGILGAAPDTDLAD

-252 ELLAVLRAGSG
+252 ELLAVVRAGSD

-305 AAGLD
+305 VAGLD

-320 AVASQLLVRAG
+320 AVAAQLLVRTAG
-331 GDDGYEVRHALL
+331 ADGYDVRHALL
-343 REVVEADLLPGE
+343 REVVDADLLPGE

-373 GDGSPAVAAAELAA
+373 ADGSPAVAAAELAA
-387 HWDRAGEP
+387 HWDGAGEP

-421 YERSLELWEQVTD
+421 YERALELWEEVPD
-434 PDRDTGVDRAELL
+434 PDRDAGLDRVELL
-447 TRAGAAAGANA
+447 TRAGAAAGATA
-458 QVERATVLLT
+458 QVERATVRLT

-483 ALLHLRLGEQR
+483 ALLHMRLGEQR
-494 WHDDDEKGCLA
+494 WHGDDEPGCLA
-505 ALEEAVRVLPAEP
+505 ALEEAVRLLPTEP
-518 SAERARVLTYQAQW
+518 SADRARVLTYQAQW
-532 LMMAGRCHEAED
+532 LMMAGRCHEAEG

-553 RAVGALAEEG
+553 RAVGARAEEG

-574 DTGQLEAAC
+574 DAGQLEAAC
-583 RIAQEVGNAE
+583 RIAEEVGNAE
-593 GIVRAH
+593 GIVRGY

-607 TIGRLREA
+607 AIGRLRDA

-640 AHVAEGLYEL
+640 AHVARGLYEF
-650 GDWEEADRV
+650 GHWEEAGSV
-659 LAGAL
+659 LAEAL

-676 TGGLLEL
+676 IGGLLEL
-683 GRGDLAAARRH
+683 GWGDLAAARRH
-694 LDLAGRPDPSAGGG
+694 LDLAGRPEPSGSAGN
-708 DFVVRGLV
+708 FVASALI

-730 AVDRALR
+730 ALDQALK
-737 AVERLDPEDA
+737 AVERLDP
-747 EGPLEFSGIYALG
+747 EFSGIYALG
-760 LWVEADLA
+760 LQVEAGLA
-768 EAARAARSAADI
+768 EVARAARSAADI
-780 EEARRRAEPL
+780 EEARRRAKAL
-790 LATLRATTRPGAAD
+790 LEALRAMTRPGAAD
-804 CIGWVAWDAA
+804 GIAWVAWDAA
-814 QGEAE
+814 QGAAE
-819 WTRLEGRSDPA
+819 WSRLEGRSDPA
-830 RWQEAAERW
+830 RWREAAEQW
-839 ERLELPYRAAYAR
+839 ERLELPYRAAYAH
-852 FRQAEALLAARA
+852 FRQAETLLAAGA
-864 PRAEVDPVLRAAHRA
+864 PRAEVEPVLRAAHRA
-879 TVALGAGPLRREIEL
+879 TVALGAGLLRREIEL
-894 LARRGRLRLEGPE
+894 LARRGRLRLE
-907 DPAAPATPAPAAR
+907 DPAATATPAPATQL
-920 IAAFGLTR
+920 AAFGLTR

-940 HTNRQIGEELFIT
+940 HTNRQIGQELFIT
-953 PRTAGIHVSRI
+953 PKTAGLHVSRI

>member
-1 MVRRVASAAF
+1 MGRRVASAAF

-20 LKVALSRA
+20 LRAALSRA
-28 AAGDPAVVLVG
+28 ADGDPAVVLVG

-48 LVSELAAACAGDGTR
+48 LVSELTAACAADGTR

-89 VAELGPDAVRGL
+89 VAELGPDTVREL

-117 RPQGDPDGH
+117 RPQADPDGH
-126 STQSRLFE
+126 GAQSRLFE
-134 LVLGLLGRLAEQA
+134 LLLGLLGRLTEQQ
-147 PLVLVVEDLHWA
+147 PILLVVEDLHWA

-175 RERVLLVATYRD
+175 RERLVLVATYRD
-187 DEPGQPRLSSYL
+187 DEPGQQRLRAYL

-208 RLELPRLDRAETTAQ
+208 RLELPRLDRAQTTAQ
-223 LTGILGAAPAPDLAE
+223 LAGILGAAPDTDLAD

-252 ELLAVLRAGSG
+252 ELLAVVRAGSD

-305 AAGLD
+305 VAGLD

-320 AVASQLLVRAG
+320 AVAAQLLVRTAG
-331 GDDGYEVRHALL
+331 ADGYDVRHALL
-343 REVVEADLLPGE
+343 REVVDADLLPGE

-373 GDGSPAVAAAELAA
+373 ADGSPAVAAAELAA
-387 HWDRAGEP
+387 HWDGAGEP

-421 YERSLELWEQVTD
+421 YERALELWEEVPD
-434 PDRDTGVDRAELL
+434 PDRDAGLDRVELL
-447 TRAGAAAGANA
+447 TRAGAAAGATA
-458 QVERATVLLT
+458 QVERATVRLT

-483 ALLHLRLGEQR
+483 ALLHMRLGEQR
-494 WHDDDEKGCLA
+494 WHGDDEPGCLA
-505 ALEEAVRVLPAEP
+505 ALEEAVRLLPTEP
-518 SAERARVLTYQAQW
+518 SADRARVLTYQAQW
-532 LMMAGRCHEAED
+532 LMMAGRCHEAEG

-553 RAVGALAEEG
+553 RAVGARAEEG

-574 DTGQLEAAC
+574 DAGQLEAAC
-583 RIAQEVGNAE
+583 RIAEEVGNAE
-593 GIVRAH
+593 GIVRGY

-607 TIGRLREA
+607 AIGRLRDA

-640 AHVAEGLYEL
+640 AHVARGLYEL
-650 GDWEEADRV
+650 GHWEEAGSV
-659 LAGAL
+659 LAEAL

-676 TGGLLEL
+676 IGGLLEL
-683 GRGDLAAARRH
+683 GWGDLAAARRH
-694 LDLAGRPDPSAGGG
+694 LDLAGRPEPSGSAGN
-708 DFVVRGLV
+708 FVASALI

-730 AVDRALR
+730 ALDQALK
-737 AVERLDPEDA
+737 AVERLDP
-747 EGPLEFSGIYALG
+747 EFSGIYALG
-760 LWVEADLA
+760 LQVEAGLA
-768 EAARAARSAADI
+768 EVARAARSAADI
-780 EEARRRAEPL
+780 EEARRRAKAL
-790 LATLRATTRPGAAD
+790 LEALRAMTRPGAAD
-804 CIGWVAWDAA
+804 GIAWVAWDAA
-814 QGEAE
+814 QGAAE
-819 WTRLEGRSDPA
+819 WSRLEGRSDPA
-830 RWQEAAERW
+830 RWREAAEQW

-852 FRQAEALLAARA
+852 FRQAEALLGAGA
-864 PRAEVDPVLRAAHRA
+864 PRAEVEPVLRAAHRA

-894 LARRGRLRLEGPE
+894 LARRGRLRLE
-907 DPAAPATPAPAAR
+907 DPAATATPAPATQL
-920 IAAFGLTR
+920 AAFGLTR

-940 HTNRQIGEELFIT
+940 HTNRQIGQELFIT
-953 PRTAGIHVSRI
+953 PKTAGLHVSRI

>member
-1 MVRRVASAAF
+1 MGRRVASAAF

-20 LKVALSRA
+20 LRAALSRA
-28 AAGDPAVVLVG
+28 ADGDPAVVLVG

-48 LVSELAAACAGDGTR
+48 LVSELTAACAADGTR

-89 VAELGPDAVRGL
+89 VAELGPDTVREL

-117 RPQGDPDGH
+117 RPQADPDGH
-126 STQSRLFE
+126 GAQSRLFE
-134 LVLGLLGRLAEQA
+134 LLLGLLGRLTEQQ
-147 PLVLVVEDLHWA
+147 PILLVVEDLHWA

-175 RERVLLVATYRD
+175 RERLVLVATYRD
-187 DEPGQPRLSSYL
+187 DEPGQQRLRAYL

-208 RLELPRLDRAETTAQ
+208 RLELPRLDRAQTTAQ
-223 LTGILGAAPAPDLAE
+223 LAGILGAAPDTDLAD

-252 ELLAVLRAGSG
+252 ELLAVVRAGSD

-305 AAGLD
+305 VAGLD

-320 AVASQLLVRAG
+320 AVAAQLLVRTAG
-331 GDDGYEVRHALL
+331 ADGYDVRHALL
-343 REVVEADLLPGE
+343 REVVDADLLPGE

-373 GDGSPAVAAAELAA
+373 ADGSPAVAAAELAA
-387 HWDRAGEP
+387 HWDGAGEP

-421 YERSLELWEQVTD
+421 YERALELWEEVPD
-434 PDRDTGVDRAELL
+434 PDRDAGLDRVELL
-447 TRAGAAAGANA
+447 TRAGAAAGATA
-458 QVERATVLLT
+458 QVERATVRLT

-483 ALLHLRLGEQR
+483 ALLHMRLGEQR
-494 WHDDDEKGCLA
+494 WHGDDEPGCLA
-505 ALEEAVRVLPAEP
+505 ALEEAVRLLPTEP
-518 SAERARVLTYQAQW
+518 SADRARVLTYQAQW
-532 LMMAGRCHEAED
+532 LMMAGRCHEAEG

-553 RAVGALAEEG
+553 RAVGARAEEG

-574 DTGQLEAAC
+574 DAGQLEAAC
-583 RIAQEVGNAE
+583 RIAEEVGNAE
-593 GIVRAH
+593 GIVRGY

-607 TIGRLREA
+607 AIGRLRDA

-640 AHVAEGLYEL
+640 AHVARGLYEL
-650 GDWEEADRV
+650 GHWEEAGSV
-659 LAGAL
+659 LAEAL

-676 TGGLLEL
+676 IGGLLEL
-683 GRGDLAAARRH
+683 GWGDLAAARRH
-694 LDLAGRPDPSAGGG
+694 LDLAGRPEPSGSAGN
-708 DFVVRGLV
+708 FVASALI

-730 AVDRALR
+730 ALDQALK
-737 AVERLDPEDA
+737 AVERLDP
-747 EGPLEFSGIYALG
+747 EFSGIYALG
-760 LWVEADLA
+760 LQVEAGLA
-768 EAARAARSAADI
+768 EVARAARSAADI
-780 EEARRRAEPL
+780 EEARRRAKAL
-790 LATLRATTRPGAAD
+790 LEALRAMTRPGAAD
-804 CIGWVAWDAA
+804 GIAWVAWDAA
-814 QGEAE
+814 QGAAE
-819 WTRLEGRSDPA
+819 WSRLEGRSDPA
-830 RWQEAAERW
+830 RWREAAEQW

-852 FRQAEALLAARA
+852 FRQAEALLAAGA
-864 PRAEVDPVLRAAHRA
+864 PRAEVEPVLRAAHRA

-894 LARRGRLRLEGPE
+894 LARRGRLRLE
-907 DPAAPATPAPAAR
+907 DPAATAAPAPATQL
-920 IAAFGLTR
+920 AAFGLTR

-940 HTNRQIGEELFIT
+940 HTNRQIGQELFIT
-953 PRTAGIHVSRI
+953 PKTAGLHVSRI

>member
-1 MVRRVASAAF
+1 MGRRVASAAF

-20 LKVALSRA
+20 LRAALSRA
-28 AAGDPAVVLVG
+28 ADGDPAVVLVG

-48 LVSELAAACAGDGTR
+48 LVSELTAACAADGTR

-89 VAELGPDAVRGL
+89 VAELGPDTVREL

-117 RPQGDPDGH
+117 RPQADPDGH
-126 STQSRLFE
+126 GAQSRLFE
-134 LVLGLLGRLAEQA
+134 LLLGLLGRLTEQQ
-147 PLVLVVEDLHWA
+147 PILLVVEDLHWA

-175 RERVLLVATYRD
+175 RERLVLVATYRD
-187 DEPGQPRLSSYL
+187 DEPGQQRLRAYL

-208 RLELPRLDRAETTAQ
+208 RLELPRLDRAQTTAQ
-223 LTGILGAAPAPDLAE
+223 LAGILGAAPDTDLAD

-252 ELLAVLRAGSG
+252 ELLAVVRAGSD

-305 AAGLD
+305 VAGLD

-320 AVASQLLVRAG
+320 AVAAQLLVRTAG
-331 GDDGYEVRHALL
+331 ADGYDVRHALL
-343 REVVEADLLPGE
+343 REVVDADLLPGE

-373 GDGSPAVAAAELAA
+373 ADGSPAVAAAELAA
-387 HWDRAGEP
+387 HWDGAGEP

-421 YERSLELWEQVTD
+421 YERALELWEEVPD
-434 PDRDTGVDRAELL
+434 PDRDAGLDRVELL
-447 TRAGAAAGANA
+447 TRAGAAAGATA
-458 QVERATVLLT
+458 QVERATVRLT

-483 ALLHLRLGEQR
+483 ALLHMRLGEQR
-494 WHDDDEKGCLA
+494 WHGDDEPGCLA
-505 ALEEAVRVLPAEP
+505 ALEEAVRLLPTEP
-518 SAERARVLTYQAQW
+518 SADRARVLTYQAQW
-532 LMMAGRCHEAED
+532 LMMAGRCHEAEG

-553 RAVGALAEEG
+553 RAVGARAEEG

-574 DTGQLEAAC
+574 DAGQLEAAC
-583 RIAQEVGNAE
+583 RIAEEVGNAE
-593 GIVRAH
+593 GIVRGY

-607 TIGRLREA
+607 AIGRLRDA

-640 AHVAEGLYEL
+640 AHVARGLYEF
-650 GDWEEADRV
+650 GHWEEAGSV
-659 LAGAL
+659 LAEAL

-676 TGGLLEL
+676 IGGLLEL
-683 GRGDLAAARRH
+683 GWGDLAAARRH
-694 LDLAGRPDPSAGGG
+694 LDLAGRPEPSGSAGN
-708 DFVVRGLV
+708 FVASALI

-730 AVDRALR
+730 ALDQALK
-737 AVERLDPEDA
+737 AVERLDP
-747 EGPLEFSGIYALG
+747 EFSGIYALG
-760 LWVEADLA
+760 LQVEAGLA
-768 EAARAARSAADI
+768 EVARAARSAADI
-780 EEARRRAEPL
+780 EEARRRAKAL
-790 LATLRATTRPGAAD
+790 LEALRAMTRPGAAD
-804 CIGWVAWDAA
+804 GIAWVAWDAA
-814 QGEAE
+814 QGAAE
-819 WTRLEGRSDPA
+819 WSRLEGRSDPA
-830 RWQEAAERW
+830 RWREAAEQW

-852 FRQAEALLAARA
+852 FRQAEALLAAGA
-864 PRAEVDPVLRAAHRA
+864 PRAEVEPVLRAAHRA

-894 LARRGRLRLEGPE
+894 LARRGRLRLE
-907 DPAAPATPAPAAR
+907 DPAATAAPAPATQL
-920 IAAFGLTR
+920 AAFGLTR

-940 HTNRQIGEELFIT
+940 HTNRQIGQELFIT
-953 PRTAGIHVSRI
+953 PKTAGLHVSRI

>member
-1 MVRRVASAAF
+1 MGRRVASAAF

-20 LKVALSRA
+20 LRAALSRA
-28 AAGDPAVVLVG
+28 ADGDPAVVLVG

-48 LVSELAAACAGDGTR
+48 LVSELTAACAADGTR

-89 VAELGPDAVRGL
+89 VAELGPDTVREL

-117 RPQGDPDGH
+117 RPQADPDGH
-126 STQSRLFE
+126 GAQSRLFE
-134 LVLGLLGRLAEQA
+134 LLLGLLGRLTEQQ
-147 PLVLVVEDLHWA
+147 PILLVVEDLHWA

-175 RERVLLVATYRD
+175 RERLVLVATYRD
-187 DEPGQPRLSSYL
+187 DEPGQQRLRAYL

-208 RLELPRLDRAETTAQ
+208 RLELPRLDRAQTTAQ
-223 LTGILGAAPAPDLAE
+223 LAGILGAAPDTDLAD

-252 ELLAVLRAGSG
+252 ELLAVVRAGSD

-305 AAGLD
+305 VAGLD

-320 AVASQLLVRAG
+320 AVAAQLLVRTAG
-331 GDDGYEVRHALL
+331 GDGYDVRHALL
-343 REVVEADLLPGE
+343 REVVDADLLPGE

-373 GDGSPAVAAAELAA
+373 ADGSPAVAAAELAA
-387 HWDRAGEP
+387 HWDGAGEP

-421 YERSLELWEQVTD
+421 YERALELWEEVPD
-434 PDRDTGVDRAELL
+434 PDRDAGLDRVELL
-447 TRAGAAAGANA
+447 TRAGAAAGATA
-458 QVERATVLLT
+458 QVERATVRLT

-483 ALLHLRLGEQR
+483 ALLHMRLGEQR
-494 WHDDDEKGCLA
+494 WHGDDEPGCLA
-505 ALEEAVRVLPAEP
+505 ALEEAVRLLPTEP
-518 SAERARVLTYQAQW
+518 SADRARVLTYQAQW
-532 LMMAGRCHEAED
+532 LMMAGRCHEAEG

-553 RAVGALAEEG
+553 RAVGARAEEG

-574 DTGQLEAAC
+574 DAGQLEAAC
-583 RIAQEVGNAE
+583 RIAEEVGNAE
-593 GIVRAH
+593 GIVRGY

-607 TIGRLREA
+607 AIGRLRDA

-635 GSILT
+635 GSVLT
-640 AHVAEGLYEL
+640 AHVARGLYEL
-650 GDWEEADRV
+650 GHWEEAGRV
-659 LAGAL
+659 LAEAL

-676 TGGLLEL
+676 IGGLLEL
-683 GRGDLAAARRH
+683 GWGDLAAARRH
-694 LDLAGRPDPSAGGG
+694 LDLAGRPEPSGSAGN
-708 DFVVRGLV
+708 FVASALV

-730 AVDRALR
+730 ALDQALK
-737 AVERLDPEDA
+737 AVERLDP
-747 EGPLEFSGIYALG
+747 EFSGIYALG
-760 LWVEADLA
+760 LQVEAGLA
-768 EAARAARSAADI
+768 EVARAARSAADI
-780 EEARRRAEPL
+780 EEARRRAKAL
-790 LATLRATTRPGAAD
+790 LEALRAMTRPGAAD
-804 CIGWVAWDAA
+804 GIAWVAWDAA
-814 QGEAE
+814 QGAAE
-819 WTRLEGRSDPA
+819 WSRLEGRSDPA
-830 RWQEAAERW
+830 RWREAAEQW

-852 FRQAEALLAARA
+852 FRQAEALLAAGA
-864 PRAEVDPVLRAAHRA
+864 PRAEVEPVLRAAHRA

-894 LARRGRLRLEGPE
+894 LARRGRLRLE
-907 DPAAPATPAPAAR
+907 DPAATAAPAPATQL
-920 IAAFGLTR
+920 AAFGLTR

-940 HTNRQIGEELFIT
+940 HTNRQIGQELFIT
-953 PRTAGIHVSRI
+953 PKTAGLHVSRI

>member
-1 MVRRVASAAF
+1 MGRRVASAAF

-20 LKVALSRA
+20 LRAALSRA
-28 AAGDPAVVLVG
+28 ADGDPAVVLVG

-48 LVSELAAACAGDGTR
+48 LVSELTAACAADGTR

-89 VAELGPDAVRGL
+89 VAELGPDTVREL

-117 RPQGDPDGH
+117 RPQADPDGQGA
-126 STQSRLFE
+126 QSRLFE
-134 LVLGLLGRLAEQA
+134 LLLGLLGRLTEQQ
-147 PLVLVVEDLHWA
+147 PILLVVEDLHWA

-175 RERVLLVATYRD
+175 RERLVLVATYRD
-187 DEPGQPRLSSYL
+187 DEPGQPRLRAYL
-199 AELDRGPVE
+199 AELDRSPVE
-208 RLELPRLDRAETTAQ
+208 RLELPRLDRAQTTAQ
-223 LTGILGAAPAPDLAE
+223 LAGILGAAPDTDLAD

-252 ELLAVLRAGSG
+252 ELLAVVRAGSD

-291 AVAGRQVPHRLLAA
+291 AVAGRQVPHRLLTAT
-305 AAGLD
+305 AGLD
-310 DEALTEGLRA
+310 EEALTEGLRA
-320 AVASQLLVRAG
+320 AVAAQLLVRTAG
-331 GDDGYEVRHALL
+331 QDGYDVRHALL
-343 REVVEADLLPGE
+343 REVVDADLLPGE

-373 GDGSPAVAAAELAA
+373 ADGSPAVAAAELAA

-421 YERSLELWEQVTD
+421 YERALELWEQVPD
-434 PDRDTGVDRAELL
+434 PDRDAGLDRVELL
-447 TRAGAAAGANA
+447 TRAGAAAGATA

-468 MALGQVDPAADPVRS
+468 RALGQVDPAADPVRS
-483 ALLHLRLGEQR
+483 ALLHMRLGEQR
-494 WHDDDEKGCLA
+494 WHGDDEPGCLA
-505 ALEEAVRVLPAEP
+505 ALEEAVRLLPAEP
-518 SAERARVLTYQAQW
+518 SADRARVLTYQAQW
-532 LMMAGRCHEAED
+532 LMMAGRCHEAEG

-553 RAVGALAEEG
+553 RAVGARAEEG
-563 HALDILGSCAF
+563 HALDILGTCAF
-574 DTGQLEAAC
+574 DATRLEAAC
-583 RIAQEVGNAE
+583 HIAEEVGNAE
-593 GIVRAH
+593 GIVRGY

-607 TIGRLREA
+607 AIGRLRDA

-635 GSILT
+635 GSVLT
-640 AHVAEGLYEL
+640 AHVAQQLSAL
-650 GDWEEADRV
+650 GHWEEAGRV
-659 LAGAL
+659 LAEAL

-676 TGGLLEL
+676 IGALLEL
-683 GRGDLAAARRH
+683 GWGDLAAARRH
-694 LDLAGRPDPSAGGG
+694 LDLAGRPEPSGSAGN
-708 DFVVRGLV
+708 FVASALV

-730 AVDRALR
+730 ALDPALKT
-737 AVERLDPEDA
+737 VERLDS
-747 EGPLEFSGIYALG
+747 EFSGIYALV
-760 LWVEADLA
+760 LRVEADLA
-768 EAARAARSAADI
+768 EVARAARSAAGV

-790 LATLRATTRPGAAD
+790 LEALRAMTRPGAAD
-804 CIGWVAWDAA
+804 GIAWVAWDAA
-814 QGEAE
+814 QGAAE
-819 WTRLEGRSDPA
+819 WSRLEGRSDPA
-830 RWQEAAERW
+830 RWREAAEPW

-852 FRQAEALLAARA
+852 FRQAEALLGAAA
-864 PRAEVDPVLRAAHRA
+864 PRAGVEPVLRAAHRA

-894 LARRGRLRLEGPE
+894 LARRGRLRLE
-907 DPAAPATPAPAAR
+907 DPAATEAPAPATQL
-920 IAAFGLTR
+920 AAFGLTR

-940 HTNRQIGEELFIT
+940 HTNRQIGQELFIT
-953 PRTAGIHVSRI
+953 PKTAGLHVSRI
-964 LAKLGVAG
+964 LAKLGVTG

>member
-1 MVRRVASAAF
+1 MGRRVASAAF

-20 LKVALSRA
+20 LRAALSRA
-28 AAGDPAVVLVG
+28 ADGDPAVVLVG

-48 LVSELAAACAGDGTR
+48 LVSELTAACAADGTR

-89 VAELGPDAVRGL
+89 VAELGPDTVREL

-117 RPQGDPDGH
+117 RPQADPDGH
-126 STQSRLFE
+126 GAQSRLFE
-134 LVLGLLGRLAEQA
+134 LLLGLLGRLTEQQ
-147 PLVLVVEDLHWA
+147 PILLVVEDLHWA

-175 RERVLLVATYRD
+175 RERLVLVATYRD
-187 DEPGQPRLSSYL
+187 DEPGQQRLRAYL

-208 RLELPRLDRAETTAQ
+208 RLELPRLDRAQTTAQ
-223 LTGILGAAPAPDLAE
+223 LAGILGAAPDTDLAD

-252 ELLAVLRAGSG
+252 ELLAVVRAGSD

-305 AAGLD
+305 VAGLD

-320 AVASQLLVRAG
+320 AVAAQLLVRTAG
-331 GDDGYEVRHALL
+331 GDGYDVRHALL
-343 REVVEADLLPGE
+343 REVVDADLLPGE

-373 GDGSPAVAAAELAA
+373 ADGSPAVAAAELAA
-387 HWDRAGEP
+387 HWDGAGEP

-421 YERSLELWEQVTD
+421 YERALELWEEVPD
-434 PDRDTGVDRAELL
+434 PDRDAGLDRVELL
-447 TRAGAAAGANA
+447 TRAGAAAGATA
-458 QVERATVLLT
+458 QVERATVRLT

-483 ALLHLRLGEQR
+483 ALLHMRLGEQR
-494 WHDDDEKGCLA
+494 WHGDDEPGCLA
-505 ALEEAVRVLPAEP
+505 ALEEAVRLLPTEP
-518 SAERARVLTYQAQW
+518 SADRARVLTYQAQW
-532 LMMAGRCHEAED
+532 LMMAGRCHEAEG

-553 RAVGALAEEG
+553 RAVGARAEEG

-574 DTGQLEAAC
+574 DAGQLEAAC
-583 RIAQEVGNAE
+583 RIAEEVGNAE
-593 GIVRAH
+593 GIVRGY

-607 TIGRLREA
+607 AIGRLRDA

-640 AHVAEGLYEL
+640 AHVARGLYEL
-650 GDWEEADRV
+650 GHWEEAGSV
-659 LAGAL
+659 LAEAL

-676 TGGLLEL
+676 IGGLLEL
-683 GRGDLAAARRH
+683 GWGDLAAARRH
-694 LDLAGRPDPSAGGG
+694 LDLAGRPEPSGSAGN
-708 DFVVRGLV
+708 FVASALI

-730 AVDRALR
+730 ALDQALK
-737 AVERLDPEDA
+737 AVERLDP
-747 EGPLEFSGIYALG
+747 EFSGIYALG
-760 LWVEADLA
+760 RQVEAGLA
-768 EAARAARSAADI
+768 EVARAARSAADI
-780 EEARRRAEPL
+780 EEARRRAKAL
-790 LATLRATTRPGAAD
+790 LEALRAMTRPGAAD
-804 CIGWVAWDAA
+804 GIAWVAWDAA
-814 QGEAE
+814 QGAAE
-819 WTRLEGRSDPA
+819 WSRLEGRSDPA
-830 RWQEAAERW
+830 RWREAAEQW

-852 FRQAEALLAARA
+852 FRQAEALLAAGA
-864 PRAEVDPVLRAAHRA
+864 PRAEVEPVLRAAHRA

-894 LARRGRLRLEGPE
+894 LARRGRLRLE
-907 DPAAPATPAPAAR
+907 DPAATAAPAPATQL
-920 IAAFGLTR
+920 AAFGLTR

-940 HTNRQIGEELFIT
+940 HTNRQIGQALFIT
-953 PRTAGIHVSRI
+953 PKTAGLHVSRI
-964 LAKLGVAG
+964 LAKLGVTG

>member
-1 MVRRVASAAF
+1 M
-11 IGRRGELRA
+11 
-20 LKVALSRA
+20 
-28 AAGDPAVVLVG
+28 
-39 GEAGIGKTR
+39 
-48 LVSELAAACAGDGTR
+48 
-63 VLTGGCVPV
+63 
-72 GEGSLPYAPV
+72 
-82 VEVLRAL
+82 
-89 VAELGPDAVRGL
+89 
-101 VGPSW
+101 
-106 PELARLAPGLG
+106 
-117 RPQGDPDGH
+117 
-126 STQSRLFE
+126 
-134 LVLGLLGRLAEQA
+134 
-147 PLVLVVEDLHWA
+147 
-159 DRSTR
+159 
-164 ELLAFLVRNLR
+164 
-175 RERVLLVATYRD
+175 
-187 DEPGQPRLSSYL
+187 
-199 AELDRGPVE
+199 
-208 RLELPRLDRAETTAQ
+208 
-223 LTGILGAAPAPDLAE
+223 
-238 SVFARSQGNPFFTE
+238 
-252 ELLAVLRAGSG
+252 
-263 ELPATPR
+263 
-270 DLLRG
+270 
-275 RVDALAEPARR
+275 
-286 VLAVV
+286 
-291 AVAGRQVPHRLLAA
+291 
-305 AAGLD
+305 
-310 DEALTEGLRA
+310 TEGLRA
-320 AVASQLLVRAG
+320 AVAGQLLVRTG
-331 GDDGYEVRHALL
+331 GDDGYDVRHALL

-373 GDGSPAVAAAELAA
+373 GDGSPAMAAAELAA

-421 YERSLELWEQVTD
+421 YERALELWEQVPD
-434 PDRDTGVDRAELL
+434 PDRDAGLDRVELL
-447 TRAGAAAGANA
+447 TRAGAAAGATA
-458 QVERATVLLT
+458 QVERATMLLT
-468 MALGQVDPAADPVRS
+468 MALSQVDPAADPVRS

-494 WHDDDEKGCLA
+494 WHGDDEKGCLA
-505 ALEEAVRVLPAEP
+505 ALEEAVRLLPAEP
-518 SAERARVLTYQAQW
+518 SADRARVLTYQAQW
-532 LMMAGRCHEAED
+532 LMLAGRCHEAEG
-544 RAAEGLAIA
+544 RAAEGLAVA

-563 HALDILGSCAF
+563 HALDILGSCTF

-583 RIAQEVGNAE
+583 RIAEEVGNAE
-593 GIVRAH
+593 GIVRGY

-607 TIGRLREA
+607 TIGRLREGHA
-615 HGTARRGLAFARELG
+615 TARRGLAFARELG

-635 GSILT
+635 GSVLT

-676 TGGLLEL
+676 IGGLLEL

-694 LDLAGRPDPSAGGG
+694 LDLAGRTDPSAGGG

-737 AVERLDPEDA
+737 AVERLGPEDD
-747 EGPLEFSGIYALG
+747 EGPLEFSGIHALG
-760 LWVEADLA
+760 LQVEAGLA
-768 EAARAARSAADI
+768 EVARAARSAAGV

-819 WTRLEGRSDPA
+819 WSRLEGRSDPR

-839 ERLELPYRAAYAR
+839 GRLELPYRAAYAR

-864 PRAEVDPVLRAAHRA
+864 PRAEVEPALRAAHRA
-879 TVALGAGPLRREIEL
+879 TVALGAGPLRHEIEL
-894 LARRGRLRLEGPE
+894 LARRGRLRLEDLE
-907 DPAAPATPAPAAR
+907 DPAATPAPATQL
-920 IAAFGLTR
+920 AAFGLTR

>member
-1 MVRRVASAAF
+1 MGRRVASAAF

-20 LKVALSRA
+20 LRAALSRA
-28 AAGDPAVVLVG
+28 ADGDPAVVLVG

-48 LVSELAAACAGDGTR
+48 LVSELTAACAADGTR

-89 VAELGPDAVRGL
+89 VAELGPDTVREL

-117 RPQGDPDGH
+117 RPQADPDGH
-126 STQSRLFE
+126 GAQSRLFE
-134 LVLGLLGRLAEQA
+134 LLLGLLGRLTEQQ
-147 PLVLVVEDLHWA
+147 PILLVVEDLHWA

-175 RERVLLVATYRD
+175 RERLVLVATYRD
-187 DEPGQPRLSSYL
+187 DEPGQQRLRAYL

-208 RLELPRLDRAETTAQ
+208 RLELPRLDRAQTTAQ
-223 LTGILGAAPAPDLAE
+223 LAGILGAAPDTDLAD

-252 ELLAVLRAGSG
+252 ELLAVVRAGSD

-305 AAGLD
+305 VAGLD

-320 AVASQLLVRAG
+320 AVAAQLLVRTAG
-331 GDDGYEVRHALL
+331 GDGYDVRHALL
-343 REVVEADLLPGE
+343 REVVDADLLPGE

-373 GDGSPAVAAAELAA
+373 ADGSPAVAAAELAA
-387 HWDRAGEP
+387 HWDGAGEP

-421 YERSLELWEQVTD
+421 YERALELWEEVPD
-434 PDRDTGVDRAELL
+434 PDRDAGLDRVELL
-447 TRAGAAAGANA
+447 TRAGAAAGATA
-458 QVERATVLLT
+458 QVERATVRLT

-483 ALLHLRLGEQR
+483 ALLHMRLGEQR
-494 WHDDDEKGCLA
+494 WHGDDEPGCLA
-505 ALEEAVRVLPAEP
+505 ALEEAVRLLPTEP
-518 SAERARVLTYQAQW
+518 SADRARVLTYQAQW
-532 LMMAGRCHEAED
+532 LMMAGRCHEAEG

-553 RAVGALAEEG
+553 RAVGARAEEG

-574 DTGQLEAAC
+574 DAGQLEAAC
-583 RIAQEVGNAE
+583 RIAEEVGNAE
-593 GIVRAH
+593 GIVRGY

-607 TIGRLREA
+607 AIGRLRDA

-640 AHVAEGLYEL
+640 AHVARGLYEL
-650 GDWEEADRV
+650 GHWEEAGSV
-659 LAGAL
+659 LAEAL

-676 TGGLLEL
+676 IGGLLEL
-683 GRGDLAAARRH
+683 GWGDLAAARRH
-694 LDLAGRPDPSAGGG
+694 LDLAGRPEPSGSAGN
-708 DFVVRGLV
+708 FVASALI

-730 AVDRALR
+730 ALDQALK
-737 AVERLDPEDA
+737 AVERLDP
-747 EGPLEFSGIYALG
+747 EFSGIYALG
-760 LWVEADLA
+760 LQVEAGLA
-768 EAARAARSAADI
+768 EVARAARSAADI
-780 EEARRRAEPL
+780 EEARRRAKAL
-790 LATLRATTRPGAAD
+790 LEALRAMTRPGAAD
-804 CIGWVAWDAA
+804 GIAWVAWDAA
-814 QGEAE
+814 QGAAE
-819 WTRLEGRSDPA
+819 WSRLEGRSDPA
-830 RWQEAAERW
+830 RWREAAEQW

-852 FRQAEALLAARA
+852 FRQAEALLAAGA
-864 PRAEVDPVLRAAHRA
+864 PRAEVEPVLRAAHRA

-894 LARRGRLRLEGPE
+894 LARRGRLRLE
-907 DPAAPATPAPAAR
+907 DPAATAAPAPATQL
-920 IAAFGLTR
+920 AAFGLTR

-940 HTNRQIGEELFIT
+940 HTNRQIGQELFIT
-953 PRTAGIHVSRI
+953 PKTAGLHVSRI

>member
-1 MVRRVASAAF
+1 MGRRVASAAF
-11 IGRRGELRA
+11 IGRRGELRVLRA
-20 LKVALSRA
+20 ALSRA
-28 AAGDPAVVLVG
+28 ADGDPAVVLVG

-48 LVSELAAACAGDGTR
+48 LVSELTAACAADGTR

-89 VAELGPDAVRGL
+89 VAELGPDTVREL

-117 RPQGDPDGH
+117 RPQADPDGH
-126 STQSRLFE
+126 GAQSRLFE
-134 LVLGLLGRLAEQA
+134 LLLGLLGRLTEQQ
-147 PLVLVVEDLHWA
+147 PILLVVEDLHWA

-175 RERVLLVATYRD
+175 RERLVLVATYRD
-187 DEPGQPRLSSYL
+187 DEPGQQRLRAYL

-208 RLELPRLDRAETTAQ
+208 RLELPRLDRAQTTAQ
-223 LTGILGAAPAPDLAE
+223 LAGILGAAPDTDLAD

-252 ELLAVLRAGSG
+252 ELLAVVRAGSD

-305 AAGLD
+305 VAGLD

-320 AVASQLLVRAG
+320 AVAAQLLVRTAG
-331 GDDGYEVRHALL
+331 ADGYDVRHALL
-343 REVVEADLLPGE
+343 REVVDADLLPGE

-373 GDGSPAVAAAELAA
+373 ADGSPAVAAAELAA
-387 HWDRAGEP
+387 HWDGAGEP

-421 YERSLELWEQVTD
+421 YERALELWEQVPD
-434 PDRDTGVDRAELL
+434 PDRDAGLDRVELL
-447 TRAGAAAGANA
+447 TRAGAAAGATA
-458 QVERATVLLT
+458 QVERATVRLT

-483 ALLHLRLGEQR
+483 ALLHMRLGEQR
-494 WHDDDEKGCLA
+494 WHGDDEPGCLA
-505 ALEEAVRVLPAEP
+505 ALEEAVRLLPTEP
-518 SAERARVLTYQAQW
+518 SADRARVLTYQAQW
-532 LMMAGRCHEAED
+532 LMMAGRCHEAEG

-553 RAVGALAEEG
+553 RAVGARAEEG

-574 DTGQLEAAC
+574 DAGQLEAAC
-583 RIAQEVGNAE
+583 RIAEEVGNAE
-593 GIVRAH
+593 GIVRGY

-607 TIGRLREA
+607 AIGRLRDA

-640 AHVAEGLYEL
+640 AHVARGLYEL
-650 GDWEEADRV
+650 GHWEEAGSV
-659 LAGAL
+659 LAEAL

-676 TGGLLEL
+676 IGGLLEL
-683 GRGDLAAARRH
+683 GWGDLAAARRH
-694 LDLAGRPDPSAGGG
+694 LDLAGRPEPSGSAGN
-708 DFVVRGLV
+708 FVASALI

-730 AVDRALR
+730 ALDQALK
-737 AVERLDPEDA
+737 AVERLDP
-747 EGPLEFSGIYALG
+747 EFSGIYALG
-760 LWVEADLA
+760 LQVEAGLA
-768 EAARAARSAADI
+768 EVARAARSAADI
-780 EEARRRAEPL
+780 EEARRRAKAL
-790 LATLRATTRPGAAD
+790 LEALRAMTRPGAAD
-804 CIGWVAWDAA
+804 GIAWVAWDAA
-814 QGEAE
+814 QGAAE
-819 WTRLEGRSDPA
+819 WSRLEGRSDPA
-830 RWQEAAERW
+830 RWREAAEQW

-852 FRQAEALLAARA
+852 FRQAEALLGAGA
-864 PRAEVDPVLRAAHRA
+864 PRAEVEPVLRAAHRA

-894 LARRGRLRLEGPE
+894 LARRGRLRLE
-907 DPAAPATPAPAAR
+907 DPAATAAPAPATQL
-920 IAAFGLTR
+920 AAFGLTR

-940 HTNRQIGEELFIT
+940 HTNRQIGQELFIT
-953 PRTAGIHVSRI
+953 PKTAGLHVSRI